1 MRVLIVLPPV
11 NAKGDRAV
19 FTQHPIVAAYIAGAM
34 ETLGAEIQVID
45 AAFDGISRDQ
55 VGKRAGA
62 FNPDVVAILPYE
74 YRRDFPLKG
83 SRLVAEAIRPHCPDS
98 RIGFLNG
105 FETPQYQLL
114 REAVA
119 EGTVDFAILGDSEL
133 ALIDLVKGEFGAEV
147 PAGVVLRMPDGTVQD
162 GGPAQAPHLDD
173 IPFPAW
179 HYFNHRR
186 YRPTPHR
193 YRRLPL
199 LPILASRG
207 CPFLCDFCPQA
218 FYLTQQE
225 SRFRSPESIVQE
237 VLMLAEREQ
246 VKEVEFY
253 DFTFG
258 VRREDILRLCQALID
273 AGSPVVWSCNG
284 RIDLCDEEVLAA
296 MAAAGCHRILFG
308 IESGVQHLLDG
319 TKKNLKLDLVRERMP
334 LCKKYGIHSIA
345 SFIIGLPGE
354 TPETVDQTIRFAIDI
369 DPTYAQFHV
378 ARSTR
383 ATLESPRWLEA
394 GRFKQHWEVIEGT
407 FSGHAFVPHAFPDAK
422 ALFAKG
428 RHAYRRF
435 YLRPRY
441 VWRLLT
447 SMRDMA
453 DFIRLLRGA
462 VVALREVL
470 PFNKRT
476 SLAS

>member
-45 AAFDGISRDQ
+45 AAFDGVSRDE
-55 VGKRAGA
+55 VARRAGR
-62 FNPDVVAILPYE
+62 FQPDVVLILPYE

-83 SRLVAEAIRPHCPDS
+83 SRTIAEAIRPECPDVK
-98 RIGFLNG
+98 IGFLNG
-105 FETPQYQLL
+105 FESPQYQLL

-133 ALIDLVKGEFGAEV
+133 ALIELVKSNFGEDV
-147 PAGVVLRMPDGTVQD
+147 PAGVVLRMQDGTVQD

-179 HYFNHRR
+179 HYFEHRR

-207 CPFLCDFCPQA
+207 CPFLCDFCPQT
-218 FYLTQQE
+218 FYLTQE
-225 SRFRSPESIVQE
+225 KSRFRSPASIVEE
-237 VLMLAEREQ
+237 VLMLVEKED

-258 VRREDILRLCQALID
+258 VKRDEILVLCQSLID

-296 MAAAGCHRILFG
+296 MSAAGCHRILFG
-308 IESGVQHLLDG
+308 IESGDQALLDA
-319 TKKNLKLDLVRERMP
+319 TQKNLDLNLVRERIP
-334 LCKKYGIHSIA
+334 LCRKYGIHTIA

-354 TPETVDQTIRFAIDI
+354 TPESIDKTVQFAIDI
-369 DPTYAQFHV
+369 NPTYAQFHV

-383 ATLESPRWLEA
+383 ATMENPRWLEA

-407 FSGHAFVPHAFPDAK
+407 FSGHAFVPNAFPDAK
-422 ALFAKG
+422 ALFSKG
-428 RHAYRRF
+428 RQAYRRF

-441 VWRLLT
+441 IWRLLT

-453 DFIRLLRGA
+453 DFIRLVRGA
-462 VVALREVL
+462 YVALREVL
-470 PFNKRT
+470 PINKRT